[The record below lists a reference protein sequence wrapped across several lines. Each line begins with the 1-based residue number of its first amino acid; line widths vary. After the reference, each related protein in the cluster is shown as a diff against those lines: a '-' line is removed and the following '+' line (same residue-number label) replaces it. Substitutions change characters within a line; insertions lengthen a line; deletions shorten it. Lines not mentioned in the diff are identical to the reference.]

1 MTVVPIRSRLG
12 RRERDVVALAEQG
25 GVPLS
30 SVWVVLARKV
40 AAALDWECGDSTPD
54 EVAETE
60 AVLGD
65 LRRDIMREG
74 SR

>member
-12 RRERDVVALAEQG
+12 RHERDVVALAEEV

-40 AAALDWECGDSTPD
+40 ASALDWECGGSTPE
-54 EVAETE
+54 EVAETQ

-65 LRRDIMREG
+65 LRRDIVREG
-74 SR
+74 DR